1 MIPVQKE
8 ALSPPTQRLAR
19 CLAELDFSS
28 DSEADGPL
36 GFLRSS
42 SLSRRRQPDRQ
53 RSGVRRRRPS
63 AHSVQR
69 AAATP
74 GRCAAAAEA
83 KSEPLRQRDD
93 ADGEDASDVTTD
105 VSSDCGEGG
114 SAGSSSNSVCSE
126 GGSEGASAKR
136 SSPSLRR
143 GGPQPTRP
151 VAWIS
156 LGSRLAGAVR
166 NLDESDESSDEDFFR
181 HRSTAP
187 TYERVEVAAWQSVG
201 QRLFKSVA
209 LADSDSEGD
218 SNISDWRPKHHKGS
232 NGRPQ
237 TPPTR
242 VTSPLS

>member
-126 GGSEGASAKR
+126 GGSEGA
-136 SSPSLRR
+136 
-143 GGPQPTRP
+143 
-151 VAWIS
+151 
-156 LGSRLAGAVR
+156 VR